1 MIMTMIYGTVSS
13 EVRHILLPYD
23 SEVWRGWGEYL
34 RIALPASALT
44 FIEQITIYT
53 LAILASLLGV
63 VELASYTIGTYVITL
78 TNTVAVGTQQATCVL
93 IGNSIGA
100 NNVLLAK

>member
-1 MIMTMIYGTVSS
+1 MRLTFYPMVFMLISSALHIVLALIFVTWFDMGIECLAWSLVIKDGVLMIMTMIYGTVSS

-44 FIEQITIYT
+44 FIE
-53 LAILASLLGV
+53 
-63 VELASYTIGTYVITL
+63 
-78 TNTVAVGTQQATCVL
+78 
-93 IGNSIGA
+93 
-100 NNVLLAK
+100 